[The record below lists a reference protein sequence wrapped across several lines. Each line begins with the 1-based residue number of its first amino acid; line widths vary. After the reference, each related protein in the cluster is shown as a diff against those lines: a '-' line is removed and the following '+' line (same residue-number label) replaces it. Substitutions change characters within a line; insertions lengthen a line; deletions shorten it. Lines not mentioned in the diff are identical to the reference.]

1 MKMIPEMS
9 DLLDVRTVDGL
20 KIYTFKSEEP
30 LAVLVGENR
39 FLMVMAGEYSVE
51 QAIAEALD
59 CFKNK
64 KFRPLKRNS
73 KQD

>member
-1 MKMIPEMS
+1 MIPEMS

-39 FLMVMAGEYSVE
+39 FLMVMAGKYSVE

-64 KFRPLKRNS
+64 KFRPPEAK
-73 KQD
+73 